1 MIERVRLDVAV
12 EFAADPMQQV
22 AIECRRHTGGIVVG
36 RVQQSDRLLEIDT
49 DQQLPAVADH
59 DPNITQQAHSIGG
72 VEIADA
78 RTREEGHFVR
88 HRGELRDVEA
98 VAEIDAGGVDLQ
110 PWVVPGESLGGRQ
123 QELPGDIDAD
133 IGMRAQFFQQQP
145 HLPARPAAELDQ
157 QALGADQFDQVG
169 QCATQDRRLGTRLVV
184 LGKVTDPVEQC
195 GTPFVVEELRW
206 HRTRRRGK
214 AIDHLSAQVGRTR
227 VCVIEPDRLHLH
239 RSAARRIPENCQR
252 SCGWKK
258 LR

>member
-1 MIERVRLDVAV
+1 MIERLRLDVAV

-22 AIECRRHTGGIVVG
+22 SIECRRHTGSIVVG

-59 DPNITQQAHSIGG
+59 APDITQQALGIGG
-72 VEIADA
+72 VEVADA

-88 HRGELRDVEA
+88 HRGNVRDVEA
-98 VAEIDAGGVDLQ
+98 IAEIDASGVDLQ
-110 PWVVPGESLGGRQ
+110 PWVVPGKCLGGRQ

-133 IGMRAQFFQQQP
+133 IGMRAQLFQQQS
-145 HLPARPAAELDQ
+145 HLSARPAAELDQ
-157 QALGADQFDQVG
+157 QALGAHQLDQVG
-169 QCATQDRRLGTRLVV
+169 QRTTQDRHLGTRLVV
-184 LGKVTDPVEQC
+184 LGKVTDPVEQRR
-195 GTPFVVEELRW
+195 TPFVVKKLRW
-206 HRTRRRGK
+206 HRTRRRGQ
-214 AIDHLSAQVGRTR
+214 AIDHLPAQVGRTR
-227 VCVIEPDRLHLH
+227 VCVIEPDRLRLH